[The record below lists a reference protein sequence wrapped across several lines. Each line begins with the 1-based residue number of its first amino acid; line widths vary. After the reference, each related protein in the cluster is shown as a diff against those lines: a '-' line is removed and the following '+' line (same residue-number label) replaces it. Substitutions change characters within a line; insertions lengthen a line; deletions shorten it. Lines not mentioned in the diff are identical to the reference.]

1 MTAFEVKDLEVYY
14 GDKRA
19 LKGISLEIPEKKI
32 TTIIGPSGCGKSTFL
47 RCLNLMV
54 KEIPYAR
61 TEGQVI
67 FDGDNILEYED
78 EADIIAHRRRVGTV
92 FQHPNPFPWM
102 SIYDNV
108 AYGLRLMGMDEDE
121 IEERVYEALEK
132 AALLD
137 QVEDRLDDP
146 ASALS
151 GGQQQRLCIARVL
164 AMEPEVILFDEPTS
178 DLDPIATKRVEETV
192 LELKD
197 EVTIVFVT
205 HILPQAYR
213 LGDYTA
219 FFLMGELV
227 EFKETKEL
235 FENPEDERTREY
247 IEVEFGPAR

>member
-1 MTAFEVKDLEVYY
+1 MTAFEVRALHVYY
-14 GDKRA
+14 GDKEA
-19 LKGISLEIPEKKI
+19 LKDINIDIPEKKI

-47 RCLNLMV
+47 RCLNLMI

-61 TEGQVI
+61 TEGEVI
-67 FDGDNILEYED
+67 FDGENVLEYKD

-121 IEERVYEALEK
+121 IEDRVYEALEK

-151 GGQQQRLCIARVL
+151 GGQQQRLCIARAL
-164 AMEPEVILFDEPTS
+164 AMRPEVLLMDEPTS
-178 DLDPIATKRVEETV
+178 DLDPIATRKIEETV
-192 LELKD
+192 MELKGD
-197 EVTIVFVT
+197 VTIVFVT
-205 HILPQAYR
+205 HLLPQAYR
-213 LGDYTA
+213 IGDYTA
-219 FFLMGELV
+219 FFLHGELV
-227 EFKETKEL
+227 EANDTKKL
-235 FENPEDERTREY
+235 FTDPQDERTKEY
-247 IEVEFGPAR
+247 IEVEFGPS